1 MSTGAAWPFKVSSDT
16 PTDRAASA
24 QQPCYAAELPALQ
37 RVKSKTRVIRAGN
50 KKPRTPTMQEL
61 SASVGDA
68 AL

>member
-1 MSTGAAWPFKVSSDT
+1 MSTGAAWPFKVSRDT
-16 PTDRAASA
+16 PTDRAANVKP
-24 QQPCYAAELPALQ
+24 PCYAAEQPALQ

-50 KKPRTPTMQEL
+50 KKPRPTIQEL